1 MITRIGVGVCPRLSL
16 SPHSLGGMPRRTL
29 SRLSVVWPT
38 RTASASARCRN
49 KCSLSSREVKS
60 TGPKFRVVIL
70 PSTVMANVAL
80 TNGRA
85 EMWERP
91 WRRDRARPARTRDTE
106 VPPTFLLRLLDF
118 MLHRGH
124 FALHFAQTNT
134 FRDPARFVEK
144 VNDAA
149 GSAADHND
157 KKPER
162 SNELGFFN
170 GHTAKIVEHDLKE
183 FFAEADSS
191 ETYRN
196 RSDGAL
202 NRHDG
207 EKIDGRHW
215 HRRLLSDVFGV
226 KGISDEQKRGE
237 GCQMSDK
244 RCAEG
249 KQAREP
255 MTGVKMISRGDL
267 NQFLAPGKFVRQ
279 EMKKIK
285 AADDEAD
292 EQPRNRNAEKNA
304 KYTKQLMRRKTGFD
318 RDWSSP

>member
-1 MITRIGVGVCPRLSL
+1 SLETITRKGPGACPRFSRSALQS
-16 SPHSLGGMPRRTL
+16 SGRPRRTL
-29 SRLSVVWPT
+29 SRLSVLWPI

-80 TNGRA
+80 TNGR
-85 EMWERP
+85 EMRL
-91 WRRDRARPARTRDTE
+91 RDSARAVCT
-106 VPPTFLLRLLDF
+106 LLRLLDF

-162 SNELGFFN
+162 SNEFGFFN
-170 GHTAKIVEHDLKE
+170 GHTAKIVEHDLKK

-191 ETYRN
+191 KTYRN
-196 RSDGAL
+196 RRDGAL

-207 EKIDGRHW
+207 EKIDRRHW
-215 HRRLLSDVFGV
+215 HRRLLPDVFGV
-226 KGISDEQKRGE
+226 KGISDEKKHGE
-237 GCQMSDK
+237 GCQMGDK

-255 MTGVKMISRGDL
+255 MSGVEMISCRDL
-267 NQFLAPGKFVRQ
+267 DQFLASGKFVRQ
-279 EMKKIK
+279 EVKEIK
-285 AADDEAD
+285 SAYNEAG
-292 EQPRNRNAEKNA
+292 EQAGNRNAEKNA
-304 KYTKQLMRRKTGFD
+304 QHTQQLMGCKTGFD